1 MTNLIETLHISSIPQ
16 LKKDII
22 NGLKEDTKD
31 YINEKDVEW

>member
-1 MTNLIETLHISSIPQ
+1 MANLIETLHISSIPQ
-16 LKKDII
+16 LKEDII